1 MNKHKIIIELL
12 EQNNAD
18 AIILYSP
25 ENRYWFSRFK
35 SSLGYLIVTK
45 KSTHLFLDGRYITAA
60 KTSYKINKDIQ
71 LHHFSKN
78 LKDEMNKV
86 LKDNNVRKLA
96 FESDWTYY
104 KHYQLFKDNLFSDF
118 DLVAV
123 DCSKIR
129 IIKDQWEIE
138 NIKKACEIT
147 NQVFEAILDYIKPGI
162 TEKQLQRFADD
173 KFLEFGAEK
182 ISFDT
187 IIASGVNGSMPH
199 AIPSEKVIENNELIT
214 IDMGC
219 YYNGYCSDQTRT
231 IALGNPDPKLLEIY
245 EIVYQ
250 AQTLGI
256 DLVKAGQNA
265 GEIHRQ
271 VASFIASKGYG
282 QYFDH
287 GLGHGIG
294 VEVHEEPYESSQ
306 SQTILQEN
314 MTITVEPGIYIPGL
328 GGVRI
333 EDDVL
338 VTKNGCEMLTSSVR
352 TLIKLE
358 K

>member
-1 MNKHKIIIELL
+1 
-12 EQNNAD
+12 
-18 AIILYSP
+18 
-25 ENRYWFSRFK
+25 
-35 SSLGYLIVTK
+35 
-45 KSTHLFLDGRYITAA
+45 
-60 KTSYKINKDIQ
+60 
-71 LHHFSKN
+71 
-78 LKDEMNKV
+78 
-86 LKDNNVRKLA
+86 
-96 FESDWTYY
+96 
-104 KHYQLFKDNLFSDF
+104 
-118 DLVAV
+118 
-123 DCSKIR
+123 
-129 IIKDQWEIE
+129 
-138 NIKKACEIT
+138 
-147 NQVFEAILDYIKPGI
+147 
-162 TEKQLQRFADD
+162 
-173 KFLEFGAEK
+173 
-182 ISFDT
+182 
-187 IIASGVNGSMPH
+187 MPH